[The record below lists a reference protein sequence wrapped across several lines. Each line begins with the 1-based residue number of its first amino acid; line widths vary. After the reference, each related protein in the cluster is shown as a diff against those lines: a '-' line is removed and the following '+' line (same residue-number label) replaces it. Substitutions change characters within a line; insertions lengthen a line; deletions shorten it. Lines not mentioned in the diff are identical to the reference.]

1 MQVRLHDHNPLHPFP
16 AISEASAH
24 VSSGIN
30 KVKVPVEP
38 LTVQSFAYAFD
49 ITAADPLG
57 SPSKR
62 QPWLSSVMFSHES
75 KRRSFA
81 RSKLN
86 HSVGAATSKIGSTSP
101 RSPHPQYNSPAMS
114 RVTTA
119 GVDFGV
125 AMRSLEP
132 RAGAVRSGWHDAKES
147 EKEPAS
153 GSVSDRSH
161 RTPRLHFQDY
171 VHSANADK
179 GLATYDVRVLL
190 PTTSVVNTKEKDLQV
205 VEVPALSSYEPSN
218 GKGSLYVQSK
228 ALAMAPR
235 APCNTSQQKLRAVMP
250 VNLCD
255 PVVPPLK
262 LPLDELCAPGSF
274 KGKDDVMTERKLR
287 FSIPS
292 ETYYRIRGSQ
302 SQRLVRGFAP
312 YPMSFA
318 NVSYPEKA
326 SSFLSEAAN
335 GGCHEPRAPARSVK
349 STGYTPRSPVV
360 VSRTVFVPAPPE
372 ARTASMTQTAHLTR
386 PKDHIVTAEMQM
398 KGILIEAGA
407 VSASL
412 FDPVVVNAV
421 PMFSGTGPK
430 AKSTVFISDKVWS
443 KTAKN
448 AAAADK

>member
-1 MQVRLHDHNPLHPFP
+1 MQVVHLHDHNPLHPFP
-16 AISEASAH
+16 AISEASVHA
-24 VSSGIN
+24 SSGIN

-57 SPSKR
+57 SPNKR
-62 QPWLSSVMFSHES
+62 QPWLSSVLFSHES

-86 HSVGAATSKIGSTSP
+86 HSVGASLATGKIGSMSP

-119 GVDFGV
+119 GVDIGI
-125 AMRSLEP
+125 AMRSFEP
-132 RAGAVRSGWHDAKES
+132 RAGAVRSGSHDAKEN
-147 EKEPAS
+147 EKETAS
-153 GSVSDRSH
+153 GYVSDRSH
-161 RTPRLHFQDY
+161 RTPRLHFQDSIY
-171 VHSANADK
+171 SANAD
-179 GLATYDVRVLL
+179 VRVIL
-190 PTTSVVNTKEKDLQV
+190 PTTSVVSTKEKDLQV
-205 VEVPALSSYEPSN
+205 VEFPALSSYEPSN

-235 APCNTSQQKLRAVMP
+235 APCNTSQQKMRA

-274 KGKDDVMTERKLR
+274 KGKDAVVTERKLR

-292 ETYYRIRGSQ
+292 DTYYQIRGSQ
-302 SQRLVRGFAP
+302 SQRLVRSFAP
-312 YPMSFA
+312 YPISFA

-326 SSFLSEAAN
+326 SSFLSEANPGN
-335 GGCHEPRAPARSVK
+335 GGCQEPRAPARSVK
-349 STGYTPRSPVV
+349 STGNTPRSPVV
-360 VSRTVFVPAPPE
+360 LSRTVFVPAQP
-372 ARTASMTQTAHLTR
+372 SMTQSAHPAR

-407 VSASL
+407 VSGSI

-430 AKSTVFISDKVWS
+430 AKSTIIGDKVWS

-448 AAAADK
+448 AAAADKS